1 MMRRLFLV
9 FALLGICLASAA
21 QKTSQS
27 DSLVRLMSASSAKLV
42 NEGGQN
48 FREVIGPARFLHN
61 DTYLICDT
69 AYWYVDNELI
79 KAVGNVKIIQDE
91 TVLSSDNLDYVI
103 PENLAKFRGGV
114 VQLQDKDKNTMR
126 TRWLD
131 YNTKDSVAL
140 FRNGGVLRDKDGQ
153 IIESRDGR
161 YDSKVKTFYF
171 NGDVNMYTDSVFIKT
186 RDMQYNTRLSLATFG
201 PGTNA
206 WRDDDMLSSE
216 GGWYDRAR
224 EIFFFTDRVHGMTR
238 DQEGWADSV
247 FFYRNTQD
255 VEMFG
260 NVQVLDTTRQVAA
273 VGGYMQYIDSLSTI
287 RLERDAA
294 VMAQTKGAEDKVDT
308 VYVGADTL
316 IYRSVPRCD
325 VPQSEIDASAQRLSE
340 LKMDPVAEYRRKARE
355 EAERAA
361 KQALEDN
368 PELALGRPPRNPAE
382 KEALLNSI
390 KASAKPAAGQDEP
403 TAGAPADTLNMP
415 LADSLSVADSL
426 RLSPADSLMLSP
438 ADSLAPV
445 ALDSTATGFITA
457 INNVKVFRTDM
468 QVACDS
474 LLFNDLDSLAR
485 LYKNPVVWNEGTR
498 QYSADSLYVL
508 VKNRA
513 MRQASLM
520 SNAFIIVQEDSICFD
535 QIRATEMMAYFDSVS
550 TSLSRFDALG
560 GASAL
565 FYLREDDVLATANKA
580 ESKMLSAWFKE
591 GKIDKVYYFE
601 APKND
606 ASPVAQM
613 TRAEKEIKGFNWDPS
628 RRPAGKKD
636 VTPLEMRASQREQYS
651 QRPRATFKETEI
663 YFPGYMESIYKGIR
677 EKEAMKAERE
687 SASQEPF
694 VEDPFPFAVEPK
706 DSAEHAAVPVLESE
720 TPVKEQT
727 DEVKENPVSEGTP
740 DVSAAVEEP
749 SAEAEKVSA
758 KSKRAEAREA
768 RWAELDARDAAK
780 AKAKE
785 EKAMARK
792 RAKTLKILQANAR
805 EAEKD
810 QKKLERFKVRFE
822 KKKAREDALKA
833 KKEAARTKEKDP
845 DAKKAAPDEAAFE
858 SGVTGE

>member
-224 EIFFFTDRVHGMTR
+224 EIFFFTDHVHGMTR

-628 RRPAGKKD
+628 RRPAGKED

-677 EKEAMKAERE
+677 EKEAMKANRE
-687 SASQEPF
+687 AEAQDPF
-694 VEDPFPFAVEPK
+694 GNDPFPFAEAPEDTEVQ
-706 DSAEHAAVPVLESE
+706 ATVPVQEAE

-822 KKKAREDALKA
+822 KKKAREDAKN
-833 KKEAARTKEKDP
+833 
-845 DAKKAAPDEAAFE
+845 AKKAAPDEAAFE

>member
-1 MMRRLFLV
+1 MRRLFLV

>member
-1 MMRRLFLV
+1 MMRRLLLV

-27 DSLVRLMSASSAKLV
+27 DSLVRLMSALSAKLV

-48 FREVIGPARFLHN
+48 YREVIGPARFLHN

-186 RDMQYNTRLSLATFG
+186 RDMQYNTSLSLATFG

-216 GGWYDRAR
+216 GGWYDRAN

-368 PELALGRPPRNPAE
+368 PELALGRPPKNPGDKKTALSGS
-382 KEALLNSI
+382 EAPAGS
-390 KASAKPAAGQDEP
+390 ASEPDEPAAV
-403 TAGAPADTLNMP
+403 APADTLKLP
-415 LADSLSVADSL
+415 VIDSLSVAA
-426 RLSPADSLMLSP
+426 ADSLMLAP

-628 RRPAGKKD
+628 RRPAGKED

-706 DSAEHAAVPVLESE
+706 DSSEHAAVPVMESE

-727 DEVKENPVSEGTP
+727 DVVKENPVTEGAP
-740 DVSAAVEEP
+740 EVSAAVEEP

-758 KSKRAEAREA
+758 RSRRAEAREA

-822 KKKAREDALKA
+822 KKKAREDAKN
-833 KKEAARTKEKDP
+833 
-845 DAKKAAPDEAAFE
+845 AKKAAPDEAAFE